1 MSSARS
7 PLVRFWLQALWLVV
21 PFVAL
26 SALTVLA
33 WRADERT
40 RRERAVARAVAAA
53 RIMLD
58 QREGHLNYWS
68 EFPATETILLPPVP
82 VGEDSGSQ
90 PARERYEAGDYE
102 GVLGGS
108 DSARSDAGLRLRA
121 LAALQ
126 LLRKE
131 TQPARLTELAGIIA
145 ANPDFTTPPLMEEA
159 ARRFEELKLGCPGI
173 FHLWS
178 DHWARLQSE
187 AELATIVRARKL
199 TGPAVWVPLGTQL
212 YLVEID
218 SLTGL
223 WRAHSEAE
231 LANMDRI
238 FIPQVLPD
246 GYAIRLECAGRVIG
260 ELGEGS
266 VVETVPRGAWVARI
280 LLADENALLAG
291 DAKSRRMLVGVLA
304 AAALAAAFGL
314 WQAGRG
320 YMRAV
325 ELADRQSGFMAAV
338 SHEMRTPLA
347 AMRLLA
353 ENLESGV
360 AERAGESAGHL
371 RLLRGECARLST
383 LVENVLAFSGKSRV
397 AAFEALSPSDL
408 LDDLSAMLV
417 PVAERLGVR
426 LETSADA
433 LPTAPMGD
441 AAALRRLILNLLD
454 NALKHTPPGGSVV
467 CRIEPEAPAHW
478 RIEVADTGPGVPV
491 AERDRV
497 FEPFY
502 RIGSELRRTTPGVGL
517 GLALVRLTAI
527 AHGGRAGVSDSPGGG
542 ALFTVTLPL
551 QPPAPR
557 R

>member
-26 SALTVLA
+26 SVLTVLA

-40 RRERAVARAVAAA
+40 RRERAVVRAVAAA
-53 RIMLD
+53 RVALE
-58 QREGHLNYWS
+58 QRDGHFNDWS
-68 EFPATETILLPPVP
+68 DFPDPDTILLPPIP
-82 VGEDSGSQ
+82 MAEDPDSQ
-90 PARERYEAGDYE
+90 AARERYEKGDYE

-108 DSARSDAGLRLRA
+108 DSARSTAGLRLRA

-131 TQPARLTELAGIIA
+131 TQPARLAELAGIIA
-145 ANPDFTTPPLMEEA
+145 AHSDFTTPALMEEA
-159 ARRFEELKLGCPGI
+159 GRRFDELNLARPVIIG
-173 FHLWS
+173 LWY
-178 DHWARLQSE
+178 DQWARLQSE
-187 AELATIVRARKL
+187 AELAAIIRARKL
-199 TGPAVWVPLGTQL
+199 TGPAVWVPLGTDL

-218 SLTGL
+218 PLTGR

-231 LANMDRI
+231 WVNMDRV

-260 ELGEGS
+260 ARGEGS
-266 VVETVPRGAWVARI
+266 VVETVPCGAWVARV
-280 LLADENALLAG
+280 LLADENALLAD

-304 AAALAAAFGL
+304 AAALAAVYGL

-325 ELADRQSGFMAAV
+325 DLAERQSGFMAAV

-360 AERAGESAGHL
+360 AERTGESADHL
-371 RLLRGECARLST
+371 RLLRGECARLAT

-397 AAFEALSPSDL
+397 AAFETLSPSEL
-408 LDDLSAMLV
+408 LDDLSAMLA
-417 PVAERLGVR
+417 PLAERRRVR
-426 LETSADA
+426 LETFADD
-433 LPTAPMGD
+433 LPAAPMGD

-454 NALKHTPPGGSVV
+454 NSLKHTPPGGSVV
-467 CRIEPEAPAHW
+467 CRITPEPPAHW
-478 RIEVADTGPGVPV
+478 RIEVADTGTGVPV

-542 ALFTVTLPL
+542 ALFTVILPL